1 MFSLRR
7 LLRSD
12 RGATAVEYG
21 LVVGLIALGLVG
33 ALSTT
38 KTSLNQEYTCIGN
51 RVNGDTTSC
60 AKPLYDPTTPIG
72 QAQALLPA
80 GVMLLGPAHAAN
92 GTAISW
98 QTSNSCCGNPYQN
111 IAMVVN
117 GQWSW
122 FTGQYV
128 NGNGAVNLITSSTAA
143 LDTPPGAHAYFL
155 WTAAGPI
162 MVNTTGG

>member
-1 MFSLRR
+1 MFIVNRLRA
-7 LLRSD
+7 SQ

-21 LVVGLIALGLVG
+21 LIAGLIAIGIIG
-33 ALSTT
+33 ALMNT
-38 KTSLNQEYTCIGN
+38 KSSLNK
-51 RVNGDTTSC
+51 DLSC
-60 AKPLYDPTTPIG
+60 VSSGLAGLSNPCSTPLYDPATPIG
-72 QAQALLPA
+72 QAQALLPP
-80 GVMLLGPAHAAN
+80 GVILIGPAHAAN
-92 GTAISW
+92 GSAISW
-98 QTSNSCCGNPYQN
+98 ATSNSCCGNPYQN

-122 FTGQYV
+122 FTGQYY

-143 LDTPPGAHAYFL
+143 LDTPQGARAYFL